1 VKSLGSLLSSR
12 AYLIL
17 LLRETTMV
25 RQLSMFTVA

>member
-12 AYLIL
+12 DYLIL